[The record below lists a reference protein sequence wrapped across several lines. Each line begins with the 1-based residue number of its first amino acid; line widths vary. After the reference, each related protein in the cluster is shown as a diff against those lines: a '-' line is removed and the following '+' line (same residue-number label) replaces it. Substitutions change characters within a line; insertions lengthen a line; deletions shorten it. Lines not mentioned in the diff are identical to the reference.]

1 MLLKPSRNIRR
12 WIDGLIKG
20 GMVKKFQLSKVLS
33 VSFAHLVHDIYTSFL
48 TILLPLLIE
57 KLGISLTMAG
67 LLNLIQRLPSL
78 LNPVIGIIADKS
90 AVRWYIILTPAVSA
104 VGMSLLGL
112 APNYAVVAILLF
124 VVGISSSFFHVPA
137 PVLIRDVSGPR
148 IGKGMS
154 FYMLGGEAA
163 RTLAPLIIVAAVEL
177 WTLEGIWKLIPFAL
191 AATIFLWF
199 VLRNADA
206 PGEKMQ
212 KKKKEK
218 SHQTNVWKY
227 TRSLAPVLIAIS
239 GITFFRA
246 MMKSALSGF
255 LTVYLTDEGFSFAY
269 AGILFAIFQFAGAA
283 SVLIAGTWS
292 DRIGRIRM
300 LQIAAVTSPLFM
312 WLFVWLGNF
321 WIIPLL
327 LLLGLSIFAT
337 TPVLL
342 AFLQEIGKERPSY
355 VNGLYMT
362 ISFAV
367 GAVAVVL
374 VGFLGDRLGLQFS
387 FEITAYVGLGAIPFV
402 IYLGRKSKQYFRR
415 SS

>member
-1 MLLKPSRNIRR
+1 M
-12 WIDGLIKG
+12 
-20 GMVKKFQLSKVLS
+20 
-33 VSFAHLVHDIYTSFL
+33 
-48 TILLPLLIE
+48 LIE

-90 AVRWYIILTPAVSA
+90 AVRWYIIVTPGISA
-104 VGMSLLGL
+104 IGMSLLGT
-112 APNYAVVAILLF
+112 APNYAIVAILLF

-137 PVLIRDVSGPR
+137 PVLIRDVSGSR

-191 AATIFLWF
+191 AATLFLWF
-199 VLRNADA
+199 VLRDADT
-206 PGEKMQ
+206 PGKQSKTEE
-212 KKKKEK
+212 KKK
-218 SHQTNVWKY
+218 TNKTGVWKY
-227 TRSLAPVLIAIS
+227 THSLAPVLIAIT

-255 LTVYLTDEGFSFAY
+255 LTVYLTGEGFSFAY

-292 DRIGRIRM
+292 DRIGRITM
-300 LQIAAVTSPLFM
+300 LQIAAISSPLFM

-355 VNGLYMT
+355 VNGIYMT

-367 GAVAVVL
+367 GAVAVVM
-374 VGFLGDRLGLQFS
+374 VGAMGDQWGLQRS
-387 FEITAYVGLGAIPFV
+387 FEITAYFGLGAIPFV
-402 IYLGRKSKQYFRR
+402 FYLSSKSRKYLRK
-415 SS
+415 